1 MKPVPIKA
9 VTLGV
14 LFAIGSPAIAQADSN
29 ASFSNASMPADA
41 AFERFQPKTER
52 ISTTI
57 DYAMWDE
64 ALEYFVFRMGRS
76 IREGAPSVDPGMGTR
91 RVYGHQSRF
100 RLEGNRVI
108 FSYLEDEVK
117 TALTEYRRDLEN
129 TGSFVDIA
137 KLSRNEQLAFW
148 INLHNVA
155 VIEQIALEYP
165 VSQPSRIRV
174 NGSDLPLDE
183 TPFITVA
190 GISMSPKDIRTK
202 IVFPNWKDP
211 KVIYGFF
218 RGEIGGPSIMPNAFN
233 AANVGELL
241 DDSAYEF
248 VNSLRGTQ
256 KNGSKLD
263 ISEIYEEARPY
274 FFSNWEKDVKT
285 HLLDYSNDQVTSIIE
300 NSGEVRANVYESDVS
315 DLTNGER
322 DPNYG
327 LVMQGDR
334 PAGVRVPSAIVRLLT
349 EHNQKVQKII
359 RRSDVEGRVTV
370 INVGDLTKDRSNSEV
385 D

>member
-1 MKPVPIKA
+1 MKPFPIKA

-14 LFAIGSPAIAQADSN
+14 LFAIGSPAIAQSVDN
-29 ASFSNASMPADA
+29 ASLSNTSMSAD

-76 IREGAPSVDPGMGTR
+76 IREGAPTVEPGMGTR

-117 TALTEYRRDLEN
+117 TALSDYRRDLEN
-129 TGSFVDIA
+129 TGSFIDIA

-165 VSQPSRIRV
+165 VSQPSRISV

-183 TPFITVA
+183 TPFINVA
-190 GISMSPKDIRTK
+190 GVSMSPKDIRTK

-218 RGEIGGPSIMPNAFN
+218 RGEIGGPSIMPSAFN
-233 AANVGELL
+233 ADNVGELL
-241 DDSAYEF
+241 NDSAVEF

-256 KNGSKLD
+256 KNGSRLS
-263 ISEIYEEARPY
+263 ISRIFEEARPF
-274 FFSNWEKDVKT
+274 FFSNWETDVKA

-300 NSGEVRANVYESDVS
+300 NSGEVRANVYETDIS
-315 DLTNGER
+315 DLSNGER

-327 LVMQGDR
+327 YVIKGDR
-334 PAGVRVPSAIVRLLT
+334 PAGIRVPSAIVRLLT
-349 EHNQKVQKII
+349 EHNQKIEKII
-359 RRSDVEGRVTV
+359 KRSDVEGRVTV
-370 INVGDLTKDRSNSEV
+370 INVGDLTKARSNDEV

>member
-1 MKPVPIKA
+1 MKSA
-9 VTLGV
+9 LVTATALA
-14 LFAIGSPAIAQADSN
+14 LLIASGSPAIAQPDGTASPSN
-29 ASFSNASMPADA
+29 AGISEDSEFN
-41 AFERFQPKTER
+41 RFHPKTER
-52 ISTTI
+52 ISTKI
-57 DYAMWDE
+57 DYSMWDE

-76 IREGAPSVDPGMGTR
+76 IREGAPSVEPGMGTR

-117 TALTEYRRDLEN
+117 TALAEYRRDLEN

-233 AANVGELL
+233 ADNVGELL
-241 DDSAYEF
+241 NDSAVEF

-256 KNGSKLD
+256 KNSSRLD
-263 ISEIYEEARPY
+263 ISEIYEEARPF
-274 FFSNWEKDVKT
+274 FFSNWETDVKA
-285 HLLDYSNDQVTSIIE
+285 HLLDYSNDQVTKIIE
-300 NSGEVRANVYESDVS
+300 NSGEVRANVYETDIS
-315 DLTNGER
+315 DLSNGER

-327 LVMQGDR
+327 YVIKGDR
-334 PAGVRVPSAIVRLLT
+334 PAGIRVPSAIVRLLT
-349 EHNQKVQKII
+349 EHNQKIEKII
-359 RRSDVEGRVTV
+359 KRSDVEGRVTV
-370 INVGDLTKDRSNSEV
+370 FNVGDLTKERSNDEV

>member
-1 MKPVPIKA
+1 MKSA
-9 VTLGV
+9 LVTATTLA
-14 LFAIGSPAIAQADSN
+14 LLIASGSPAIAQPDGTASPSN
-29 ASFSNASMPADA
+29 AGISEDSEFK
-41 AFERFQPKTER
+41 RFHPKTER
-52 ISTTI
+52 ISTKI
-57 DYAMWDE
+57 DYSMWDE

-76 IREGAPSVDPGMGTR
+76 IREGAPSVEPGMGTR

-117 TALTEYRRDLEN
+117 TALAEYRRDLEN

-233 AANVGELL
+233 ADNVGELL
-241 DDSAYEF
+241 NDSAVEF

-256 KNGSKLD
+256 KNGSRLD
-263 ISEIYEEARPY
+263 ISEIYEEARPF
-274 FFSNWEKDVKT
+274 FFSNWETDVKA
-285 HLLDYSNDQVTSIIE
+285 HLLDYSNDQVTKIIE
-300 NSGEVRANVYESDVS
+300 NSGEVRANVYETDIS

-327 LVMQGDR
+327 YVIKGDR
-334 PAGVRVPSAIVRLLT
+334 PAGIRVPSAIVRLLT
-349 EHNQKVQKII
+349 EHNQKIEKII
-359 RRSDVEGRVTV
+359 KRSDVEGRVTV
-370 INVGDLTKDRSNSEV
+370 FNVGDLTKERSNDEV

>member
-1 MKPVPIKA
+1 MKPFPIKA

-14 LFAIGSPAIAQADSN
+14 LFAIGSPAIAQSVDN
-29 ASFSNASMPADA
+29 ASLSNTSMSAD

-76 IREGAPSVDPGMGTR
+76 IREGAPTVEPGMGTR

-117 TALTEYRRDLEN
+117 TALSDYRRDLEN
-129 TGSFVDIA
+129 TGSFIDIA

-165 VSQPSRIRV
+165 VSQPSRISV

-183 TPFITVA
+183 TPFINVA
-190 GISMSPKDIRTK
+190 GVSMSPKDIRTK

-218 RGEIGGPSIMPNAFN
+218 RGEIGGPSIMPSAFN
-233 AANVGELL
+233 ADNVGELL
-241 DDSAYEF
+241 NDSAVEF

-256 KNGSKLD
+256 KNGSRLS
-263 ISEIYEEARPY
+263 ISRIFEEARPF
-274 FFSNWEKDVKT
+274 FFSNWETDVKA

-300 NSGEVRANVYESDVS
+300 NSGEVRANVYETDIS
-315 DLTNGER
+315 DLSNGER

-327 LVMQGDR
+327 YVIKGDR
-334 PAGVRVPSAIVRLLT
+334 PAGIRVPSAIVRLLT
-349 EHNQKVQKII
+349 EHNQKIEKII
-359 RRSDVEGRVTV
+359 KRSDVEGRVTV
-370 INVGDLTKDRSNSEV
+370 FNVGDLTKERSNDEV